1 MSVVTETVVEVRYS
15 VTTFEAYSQFSR
27 VADQSILMGLTWDD
41 VVLRMARAVEGGD
54 IAAAGHRMD
63 VEAKPYYY
71 RDHND
76 KLCKLV
82 RYEK

>member
-1 MSVVTETVVEVRYS
+1 MSETAVATEVRYS

-27 VADQSILMGLTWDD
+27 VADQSIIMGLTWDD
-41 VVLRMARAVEGGD
+41 VVMRMAKAVEGGD
-54 IAAAGHRMD
+54 IEAAGRRMD
-63 VEAKPYYY
+63 IEVKPYFY

-82 RYEK
+82 RYVK